1 MAKLLT
7 IEDDPALR
15 ELVADWLSR
24 ERHDVESV
32 SNGKDALHYLKSFEY
47 DLVVLDLGLPDMTG
61 FDILEALRKF
71 NSDVPVLI
79 LTGIHTIDDKERGLE
94 LGADDYL
101 TKPFNVRELI
111 ARVKALL
118 RRPRTSLPNVLQF
131 GDLAFNT
138 ATHEVTKAGK
148 ILSLTPKEYAL
159 LQFLI
164 RHPNQV
170 FSAQALLERVWR
182 SDSEAT
188 EEAIVACIGRLR
200 KKIDG
205 KDGGA
210 PSLIGTVYGAG
221 YVFKSNT
228 KQSESNS

>member
-7 IEDDPALR
+7 IEDDSALR
-15 ELVADWLSR
+15 ALVADWLTR

-32 SNGKDALHYLKSFEY
+32 STGKDALHYLKTFEY
-47 DLVVLDLGLPDMTG
+47 DLVILDLGLPDMTG
-61 FDILEALRKF
+61 FEILATLRQS

-79 LTGIHTIDDKERGLE
+79 LTGIHSIDDKERGLE

-101 TKPFNVRELI
+101 TKPFNFRELV

-118 RRPRTSLPNVLQF
+118 RRPRTTLPNILQCA
-131 GDLAFNT
+131 DLMFNT
-138 ATHEVTKAGK
+138 ATHEVTKDGK
-148 ILSLTPKEYAL
+148 SLPLTPKEYSL
-159 LQFLI
+159 LEFFM

-170 FSAQALLERVWR
+170 FSTQALLERVWR

-200 KKIDG
+200 KKIDQ
-205 KDGGA
+205 GA
-210 PSLIGTVYGAG
+210 GNQSLIGTVYGAG
-221 YVFKSNT
+221 YVFKLDKAST
-228 KQSESNS
+228 ERA